1 MRQPFVGLVL
11 AAIIGI
17 VVADYF
23 PAISRP
29 ILFIAILGALAG
41 LRWSYGPLVFAL
53 VGATFFALHS
63 ARITSTPADALAE
76 IAGGL
81 ARPASVT
88 GIVTTEPKIEATG
101 NASFLMK
108 MHQAKIAGQNF
119 ETNATVFVRW
129 RGRPNVGDEV
139 ALFGTFQ
146 PIDPPRN
153 PGEFDMRAY
162 LARRDVKNLFIVRYP
177 ENGRILAPGSGFSVL
192 RAAARSREWM
202 QRILSR
208 DLEDSPDVVG
218 LICGT
223 ALGLRHQTRDDI
235 EEPFQQTGTLHLFA
249 VAGLHVGI
257 VARLLWTLAMVMRLP
272 RKAATALI
280 IPLLFFYAA
289 ITGLHTASVRAA
301 VMSALLLGGI
311 FFDRKVL
318 ALNSLAAA
326 AFLILLFDSNQLFT
340 SGFQLSFA
348 VVGAI
353 ILLADP
359 MFVRFERIV
368 APDPFLPPP
377 LLSRMQRIYATMGRG
392 LARGAS
398 VSLAAWIGSLA
409 LIYWYFYLI
418 TPISLLANLV
428 VVPIAYFVLALAMLS
443 LIAAPLSS
451 GLSIVFNNA
460 NWLMSHAVLY
470 LVNLFA
476 LLPGGHVYL
485 PRFTERPAP
494 IMITILDEG
503 TGGAAYV
510 RANNYDWLIDC
521 GGQRNYEHTLKS
533 FLHSNGINRIEG
545 ILLTHGDA
553 QHIGGAADAVTDFAP
568 REIYDNPLDVRSAV
582 QRRLSEALQLARIK
596 PRHLVRGDS
605 LFFGSD
611 VHADILYPTPDLKI
625 TAADDAPLIVQ
636 LVIENVRVLFES
648 DAGAN
653 AEAALLQAGDNL
665 ESDILIK
672 GQHHSGGSGTA
683 QFLEAVK
690 PKVIIATSRPSPIAE
705 QITEEWTKEVAQ
717 RGIKLFRQD
726 QTGTVEIQFGD
737 EEWRTRAYLTGET
750 FRSSS
755 R

>member
-11 AAIIGI
+11 AAVIGI
-17 VVADYF
+17 VAADYF

-63 ARITSTPADALAE
+63 TRITSTPADALAE
-76 IAGGL
+76 IAGGP

-101 NASFLMK
+101 NASFLMR

-146 PIDPPRN
+146 PIEPPRN

-257 VARLLWTLAMVMRLP
+257 VARLLWSLAMVLRLP
-272 RKAATALI
+272 RKPATALI

-368 APDPFLPPP
+368 APDPFLPRP
-377 LLSRMQRIYATMGRG
+377 LLSRMRRIYAAMGRG

-418 TPISLLANLV
+418 TPVSLLANLV
-428 VVPIAYFVLALAMLS
+428 VVPIAYFVLALAMSS
-443 LIAAPLSS
+443 LIAAPISS

-460 NWLMSHAVLY
+460 NWLTSRAVLY
-470 LVNLFA
+470 LVHFFA

-494 IMITILDEG
+494 IMITVLDEG
-503 TGGAAYV
+503 TGGAAHV
-510 RANNYDWLIDC
+510 RANNCDWLIDC

-553 QHIGGAADAVTDFAP
+553 QHIGGAADTVADFAP

-582 QRRLSEALQLARIK
+582 QRRLSEALQFARIK

-611 VHADILYPTPDLKI
+611 VHADILYPTPNLKI

-653 AEAALLQAGDNL
+653 AEAALLEAGDNL
-665 ESDILIK
+665 QSDILIK

-705 QITEEWTKEVAQ
+705 QITEEWTKEIAQ
-717 RGIKLFRQD
+717 RGVKLFRQD
-726 QTGTVEIQFGD
+726 QTGAVEIQFGD